1 MILSNMR
8 VKKGADQ
15 TVQMCRLVWTF
26 VVRKP
31 EDRSCRVEAHMIA
44 YFVYASIEGRGETV
58 QAFMSLCDFPMSI
71 VPKSNVL
78 GNFCYFGNQPG
89 STL

>member
-15 TVQMCRLVWTF
+15 TVQMCRLVWAL

-31 EDRSCRVEAHMIA
+31 EDRSCRVEAHMIS
-44 YFVYASIEGRGETV
+44 YFVYASIKGRGETV

-78 GNFCYFGNQPG
+78 GKDH
-89 STL
+89 